1 MKSSGSL
8 VDTSVWIDFFKGIL
22 PVKALLEKLIA
33 EDNVFTAGPILFELL
48 QGIRSPEERKQVKEA
63 FMATHY
69 LEIKPDDWEG
79 AASLASDL
87 RARGITIPM
96 TDILIAHL
104 AKANHL
110 EVVSF
115 DLHFDQVPGLKRRKP
130 GG

>member
-8 VDTSVWIDFFKGIL
+8 IDTSVWIDFFKGTP
-22 PVKALLEKLIA
+22 PVKALLEKLMA
-33 EDNVFTAGPILFELL
+33 EDTVFTAGPILYGLL
-48 QGIRSPEERKQVKEA
+48 QGIKSPEERKQVKEA

-79 AASLASDL
+79 AASLASNL
-87 RARGITIPM
+87 RAKGITIPM
-96 TDILIAHL
+96 TNILIAHL

-110 EVVSF
+110 EVLSF

-130 GG
+130 AD